1 MDAVE
6 CMLRQAAS
14 NICSMGSSDSKS
26 HKCQCTAMKCSPM
39 MQPTMDTNFVL
50 VNFSSSSTHDRP
62 KVNKLEVEDKIVF
75 EVMLVIERLKL
86 NVNCAANHIGATCMT
101 VLI

>member
-1 MDAVE
+1 
-6 CMLRQAAS
+6 
-14 NICSMGSSDSKS
+14 MGSSDSKS
-26 HKCQCTAMKCSPM
+26 HKYQCTAMQCSPI
-39 MQPTMDTNFVL
+39 MQPTMDTNFML

-86 NVNCAANHIGATCMT
+86 NVNCAANHSGATCMT
-101 VLI
+101 VLIQLHVSACMIL